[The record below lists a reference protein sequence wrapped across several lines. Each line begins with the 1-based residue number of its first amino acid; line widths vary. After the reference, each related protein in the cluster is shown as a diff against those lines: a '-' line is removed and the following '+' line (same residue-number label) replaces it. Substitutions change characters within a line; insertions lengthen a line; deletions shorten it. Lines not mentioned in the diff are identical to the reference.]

1 MSYLKTGEISNI
13 LKGKY
18 IFEVDIGTN
27 QKLQELV
34 HLHGGVWN
42 NDNTFKAEN
51 HKGYYYNLNKSTIMM
66 IDGVMYP
73 ADRMSPFYMSKLH
86 KYGYR
91 MVDVKEFIKTLEE
104 LPVPYKDEDSGK
116 IKAGD
121 KVYIAHISKQPLLV
135 RRATIDEDKGRKD
148 WRTEVLAVDTGTG
161 TGNIF
166 FDIDGYTSNSAN
178 PIAIL
183 ANKENYVKLSQ
194 VFDVEPANYFDNYDL
209 IKAMLDAGHPMVLC
223 DCSLDHEEPLSVLY
237 AIVRY
242 DDETRSLYSSNN
254 RKFGN
259 PKPFDVA
266 TGKYIVDFNN
276 GQIVTV

>member
-1 MSYLKTGEISNI
+1 MTNRKDGEISDI
-13 LKGKY
+13 LKGKF

-27 QKLQELV
+27 QKLQDLV

-42 NDNTFKAEN
+42 NDNTLKVEN
-51 HKGYYYNLNKSTIMM
+51 HRGYYYNLNKSVVMM
-66 IDGVMYP
+66 VDGVLYP

-104 LPVPYKDEDSGK
+104 YPVKSNEEQAGR

-121 KVYIAHISKQPLLV
+121 KVYIAQLSKQPLLV
-135 RRATIDEDKGRKD
+135 RRATVEEDAGRVD
-148 WRTEVLAVDTGTG
+148 WRSQVLVAETDAHKV
-161 TGNIF
+161 F
-166 FDIDGYTSNSAN
+166 FDVDGRTTNSAN
-178 PIAIL
+178 PIALL
-183 ANKENYVKLSQ
+183 ANKENYQVLSQ
-194 VFDVEPANYFDNYDL
+194 VFDIEPAEYFDNYDL

-237 AIVRY
+237 TIVRY
-242 DDETRSLYSSNN
+242 DETRSLYSSNN

-266 TGKYIVDFNN
+266 SGKYIVDFKD